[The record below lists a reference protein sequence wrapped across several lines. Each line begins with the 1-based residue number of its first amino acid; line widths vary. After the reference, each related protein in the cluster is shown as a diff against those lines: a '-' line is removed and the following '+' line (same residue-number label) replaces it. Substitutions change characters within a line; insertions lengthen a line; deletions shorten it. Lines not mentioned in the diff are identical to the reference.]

1 MKAWLVKEKD
11 EFCATVVFAETRGKA
26 RAMAKAMVQA
36 NFPEYCVTVDV
47 KILAQF
53 RKQVSV

>member
-26 RAMAKAMVQA
+26 MDEMIGKAYSDA
-36 NFPEYCVTVDV
+36 
-47 KILAQF
+47 L
-53 RKQVSV
+53 